1 MTATATTTAY
11 RYHVASTPGCGIIA
25 GPIDIHAETRADAD
39 LMVLRVQERFFG
51 GHAKQDNTAYEWT
64 VRDRNGWLL
73 VTATSTPEGTTYRQ
87 GR

>member
-1 MTATATTTAY
+1 
-11 RYHVASTPGCGIIA
+11 
-25 GPIDIHAETRADAD
+25 
-39 LMVLRVQERFFG
+39 VLRVQERFFG
-51 GHAKQDNTAYEWT
+51 GHAKQDNAAYEWT